1 MDYITLKWWSREII
15 SHYRSE
21 NVLLKAYDT
30 VSISS
35 SKMMVNQFL
44 VTDWINNSCY
54 LLILLLSRWVFALS
68 IHFIYF
74 KKSSESMDLLFWLSK
89 YFCGLLSHFLP
100 KKKVPEWFFIFQR
113 TKTLK
118 IHTKSPSKLLYMV
131 LYFNDCL
138 DQAHGLFS

>member
-1 MDYITLKWWSREII
+1 MKWWSREII

-30 VSISS
+30 MSISS

-44 VTDWINNSCY
+44 VQTG
-54 LLILLLSRWVFALS
+54 LIIAVIFLFYFYPDGFLHLAFILS
-68 IHFIYF
+68 IL
-74 KKSSESMDLLFWLSK
+74 KSHLSLWTCSSGSVSIFVGCLVT
-89 YFCGLLSHFLP
+89 FCQ
-100 KKKVPEWFFIFQR
+100 KKVPEWFFIFQR

>member
-68 IHFIYF
+68 IHFIYLNV
-74 KKSSESMDLLFWLSK
+74 E
-89 YFCGLLSHFLP
+89 
-100 KKKVPEWFFIFQR
+100 IF
-113 TKTLK
+113 
-118 IHTKSPSKLLYMV
+118 
-131 LYFNDCL
+131 
-138 DQAHGLFS
+138 